1 MTTLLK
7 KAIQIG
13 FDKRQKPSLFL
24 ANLFEKKQLKTIKT
38 QIQGRSIKSVY
49 AVDSKIGTGGRRIE
63 VSQHDF
69 KDFIIPEYNINTELT
84 EEDMY
89 KVQFGETEETQVL
102 ANVADLINDRQEII
116 SDMIRRSEEKQA
128 ADLFFNGKI
137 VLADG
142 TEIEFNKKATH
153 DMNLTSKK
161 WNTDNSD
168 PLKDIEDACQL
179 IIDDGK
185 VSASEFNVIMGRSAI
200 NAFLGNA
207 KVKGSSNWNNGI
219 KRTDINIPIEKTP
232 GAMFHGQISCGTYR
246 VNLWS
251 YAEKYEI
258 PKGYNFANE
267 GTSVPYIPTN
277 GVLVLPTEV
286 KYTRNYGSV
295 NNTGATALIGGA
307 KLQPVEVEQLQ
318 YSYDKTEG
326 GSAFTIAGVKSRVL
340 LIANDVDTFVTMK
353 NVA

>member
-7 KAIQIG
+7 KAIQVG

-24 ANLFEKKQLKTIKT
+24 ANLFTKKQLKTIKT

-49 AVDSKIGTGGRRIE
+49 AVDSKIGTGGRKVEI
-63 VSQHDF
+63 SQHDF
-69 KDFIIPEYNINTELT
+69 KDFVIPEYNVNTQLT
-84 EEDMY
+84 EEDIY
-89 KVQFGETEETQVL
+89 KVQFGETEETQVT
-102 ANVADLINDRQEII
+102 ANIADLINDRQEII
-116 SDMIRRSEEKQA
+116 SEMIRRSEEKQA
-128 ADLFFNGKI
+128 ADALFSGKI

-153 DMNLTSKK
+153 DVNLNSTK
-161 WNTDNSD
+161 WTTDGNN

-185 VSASEFNVIMGRSAI
+185 VSASEFNVIMGRSAL

-219 KRTDINIPIEKTP
+219 KRADINIPVEKTP
-232 GAMFHGQISCGTYR
+232 GAMFHGQISCGTY
-246 VNLWS
+246 VANIWS

-258 PKGYNFANE
+258 PTGYNFANE

-277 GVLVLPTEV
+277 AVLVLPTEV
-286 KYTRNYGSV
+286 KFIRNYGSL
-295 NNTGATALIGGA
+295 NNVGATALMGGA
-307 KLQPVEVEQLQ
+307 KLQPVEAEQLQ
-318 YSYDKTEG
+318 YSYDKVEG
-326 GSAFTIAGVKSRVL
+326 GSAYTIAGVKSRVL
-340 LIANDVDTFVTMK
+340 LIPVDVDSFVTLK